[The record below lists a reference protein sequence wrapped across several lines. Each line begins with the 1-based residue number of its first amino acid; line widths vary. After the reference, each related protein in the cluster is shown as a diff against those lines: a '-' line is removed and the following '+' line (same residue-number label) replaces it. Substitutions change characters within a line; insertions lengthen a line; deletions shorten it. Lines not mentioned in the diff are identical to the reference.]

1 MKAFFRGLVRFLL
14 KFYWLVILVTLA
26 SAGLSYPRMIH
37 LFKTISTDPID
48 LLPQDYPSVQT
59 LLQIRDKLKPKKSFG
74 VVLESS
80 DAEAIK
86 RALYDLQARF
96 EKRPEVGR
104 ALVTK
109 PAYAFF
115 DKHKLLY
122 LELEDLKEIRDRV
135 KRKIQQEKLG
145 PLYISFD
152 EEGDKELDFQD
163 LEDKY
168 KKRYG
173 SDQAGSEFYVSPNGR
188 IYAIYVESKK
198 ANLNMAEER
207 AFQDEVRKIAEGADL
222 KAYAPDMKL
231 YFGGST
237 RVMEYRALVHD
248 LKVAGIISGCL
259 IFLPLLIRFRR
270 PQYVVLIFLPLAIGI
285 PTGLAIASIWV
296 PKLNVTTSFLFAILG
311 GLGVETGIHIFSRYY
326 ELRSGGEGLS
336 ETLNEIYVSLGPAVL
351 TAVASL
357 AVTFLFMIFS
367 DFRGFS
373 EFGLISGIGLWTLFL
388 VYFTFFPALLILAER
403 LGVLKFGKQIQEFEG
418 KVQFSSGF
426 VRLMLVLFSLITVF
440 SIVAAPY
447 LRFEYDSKKIRADTP
462 ENRIA
467 KQRQRATT
475 GERVNTPAAILIQD
489 EAQAAA
495 IKTAV
500 EKIRDANPNT
510 TIQGTSSL
518 YSLVP
523 ASQPEKMEVIREIQ
537 TMLEDDTIRLVPDDK
552 RADLDRFK
560 SAVAATEPFGKEQVP
575 NEIVERFTGD
585 PEVPGSLMLILPKP
599 RLELDDG
606 RNALAFE
613 REIGRVKTPTGEF
626 QASSDAIIFA
636 EVLKTMFRDSK
647 KVMVISVLSVFLFV
661 FLDFRSFRKSLL
673 VMFSILAG
681 VFWVFGVMYLT
692 GTKLNLYNMVMI
704 PAVMG
709 MSIDNSIH
717 IYHRYEELGR
727 GSLSKVLSTTGISAM
742 LASFTNASGFFGL
755 VFCTHGGLK
764 SMGVLATIGLGT
776 CLITTLLY
784 LPMILQFLEW
794 KKKS

>member
-14 KFYWLVILVTLA
+14 KFYWLVILVALA
-26 SAGLSYPRMIH
+26 SAGFSYPRMIH

-59 LLQIRDKLKPKKSFG
+59 LLKIRDKLKPKKSFG
-74 VVLESS
+74 VVLEST

-86 RALYDLQARF
+86 RALYDLKARF
-96 EKRPEVGR
+96 EQRPEVGR

-135 KRKIQQEKLG
+135 RRKIQQEKLG

-152 EEGDKELDFQD
+152 DEGDKELDFQD

-207 AFQDEVRKIAEGADL
+207 AFQDEIRKIAEGVDL
-222 KAYAPDMKL
+222 KSYAPDMKL

-248 LKVAGIISGCL
+248 LKVAGMISGFL
-259 IFLPLLIRFRR
+259 IFLPLLVRFRR
-270 PQYVVLIFLPLAIGI
+270 PQYVLLIFLPLAVGI
-285 PTGLAIASIWV
+285 PLGLAVASLWV

-311 GLGVETGIHIFSRYY
+311 GLGVETGIHIFSRYH
-326 ELRSGGEGLS
+326 EKRSGGVGLADAL
-336 ETLNEIYVSLGPAVL
+336 EEIYVSLGPAVL

-357 AVTFLFMIFS
+357 AVTFLFMVFS

-388 VYFTFFPALLILAER
+388 VYFTFFPALLVFAER
-403 LGVLKFGKQIQEFEG
+403 VGLLRFGGQIREFEG
-418 KVQFSSGF
+418 KIQFSSGF

-440 SIVAAPY
+440 SILSAPY

-462 ENRIA
+462 ENRVA

-475 GERVNTPAAILIQD
+475 GERVNTPAAVLIENQ
-489 EAQAAA
+489 EQAAA
-495 IKTAV
+495 IKAAV
-500 EKIRDANPNT
+500 EKIRDADPHT

-523 ASQPEKMEVIREIQ
+523 GDQAAKMEVVREIQ

-552 RADLDRFK
+552 KEDLDRFK
-560 SAVAATEPFGKEQVP
+560 KAVSDTAPFEKGDVP
-575 NEIVERFTGD
+575 EEIVERFTGD
-585 PEVPGSLMLILPKP
+585 PGIPGSLMLILPKP

-613 REIGRVKTPTGEF
+613 KEIGRIQTPLGEF

-647 KVMVISVLSVFLFV
+647 KVLIISVLSVFLFV
-661 FLDFRSFRKSLL
+661 FLDFRSLRKSLM

-681 VFWVFGVMYLT
+681 VFWVFGVMYLS

-717 IYHRYEELGR
+717 VFHRYEELGR

-742 LASFTNASGFFGL
+742 LASFTNAAGFFGL

-764 SMGVLATIGLGT
+764 SMGIVASIGLGT

-784 LPMILQFLEW
+784 LPMILQFLEER
-794 KKKS
+794 KKS